1 MTKKQLKS
9 QADDEEAVDRASH
22 INFKIK
28 PSKVTKQ
35 QALTTKYLVPSRP
48 LPSY

>member
-1 MTKKQLKS
+1 M
-9 QADDEEAVDRASH
+9 DEGNTIVTDRASH

-35 QALTTKYLVPSRP
+35 QALTTKYNLQKLVGFTNQQP
-48 LPSY
+48 